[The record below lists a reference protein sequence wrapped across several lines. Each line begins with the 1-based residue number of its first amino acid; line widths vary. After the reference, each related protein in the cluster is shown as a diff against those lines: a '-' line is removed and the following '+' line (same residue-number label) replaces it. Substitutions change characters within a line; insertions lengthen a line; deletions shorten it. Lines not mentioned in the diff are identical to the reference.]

1 MVCPFFVALFKSFLR
16 RWPRSLYVLICTVL
30 VGYFLWIA
38 TQYYLPGK
46 GFTCLIEFG
55 GAPQLHRIREL
66 RGVDY
71 YVYRDSNG
79 YDGQYYAQM
88 AIKPLLRSRD
98 LEHAVDNLPYRA
110 RRILFSW
117 TAFVLGLGQ
126 PAWILQA
133 YALQGIVAWL
143 VLAWLLWRWFPPDSL
158 NNLVRWAGTL
168 FAWGMTM
175 SVREALMDGPSLLL
189 IAWGVALAEQ
199 GRRWASAGVLG
210 VAGLGRETNLLAGL
224 TLLPSPHWGIRPA
237 RVSVRGPAF
246 SVFPIGGWEWREA
259 ARTLGRGAVTV
270 LPLALW
276 VGCLWYYYGV
286 PSNTGEGNFGTPFA
300 AFAGKW
306 AGAIR
311 ELRLNG
317 WDSSAKWTLL
327 MLVSL
332 SVQFLV
338 IALRPQWPSL
348 WWRIGAP
355 FALLLV
361 LLGPAPWDGFP
372 GAAARIVLPL
382 TLAFNV
388 VLPRGRWWWPVLL
401 LGNLSALSA
410 PDQLRPPGSEG
421 YKVTG
426 PREVWQSPARQSVE
440 VEFSGDWYQAERS
453 HLEYWQWSRGSAG
466 MVIRNPQPAPI
477 EVELHFDL
485 RAFDDRTIRVYEGKA
500 LRWEGHV
507 GRTSTPVRLA
517 GIRLEPGD
525 NAWRFETDK
534 PPVVPEGD
542 TLRPVAFNLRN
553 LVVRAVRML
562 DVSAPPS
569 GPAPPPGR

>member
-1 MVCPFFVALFKSFLR
+1 M
-16 RWPRSLYVLICTVL
+16 

-38 TQYYLPGK
+38 AQDYIPGK
-46 GFTCLIEFG
+46 GFTCLIYFG
-55 GAPQLHRIREL
+55 GAPQVHRIREL
-66 RGVDY
+66 RSADY
-71 YVYRDSNG
+71 YVYKDSNG

-98 LEHAVDNLPYRA
+98 LERAVDNLPYRA

-117 TAFVLGLGQ
+117 TAFVLGLGR
-126 PAWILQA
+126 PNLILQA

-143 VLAWLLWRWFPPDSL
+143 VLAWLLLRWFPPNSL
-158 NNLVRWAGTL
+158 NDLVRWAGTL

-224 TLLPSPHWGIRPA
+224 ALLPSPHWGVRPSP
-237 RVSVRGPAF
+237 VSVRGPGL
-246 SVFPIGGWEWREA
+246 SVYPLGGWDWREA
-259 ARTLGRGAVTV
+259 GRTAARGVLTV

-286 PSNTGEGNFGTPFA
+286 PSNTGEGNFGAPFA
-300 AFAGKW
+300 AFVAKW
-306 AGAIR
+306 TGAIR
-311 ELRLNG
+311 EFRING
-317 WDSSAKWTLL
+317 WDSSAKWTLV
-327 MLVSL
+327 MLTSL

-338 IALRPQWPSL
+338 IVLHPQWTNL

-355 FALLLV
+355 FAVLLA
-361 LLGPAPWDGFP
+361 LLGPAPWDGYP
-372 GAAARIVLPL
+372 GAAARIVVPL

-410 PDQLRPPGSEG
+410 PDQLQPPGSEG

-426 PREVWQSPARQSVE
+426 PRAVWMSPARQDIA

-466 MVIRNPQPAPI
+466 MVIRNPQSVPV
-477 EVELHFDL
+477 EVALQFDL
-485 RAFDDRTIRVYEGKA
+485 RAFDERTIRVLEGTTV
-500 LRWEGHV
+500 RWEGRV
-507 GRTSTPVRLA
+507 SRAGTSVSLA
-517 GIRLEPGD
+517 RIRLEPGD
-525 NAWRFETDK
+525 NPWRFETDK

-553 LVVRAVRML
+553 LVIRAVRKL
-562 DVSAPPS
+562 EPS
-569 GPAPPPGR
+569 APPPGPPPPPK